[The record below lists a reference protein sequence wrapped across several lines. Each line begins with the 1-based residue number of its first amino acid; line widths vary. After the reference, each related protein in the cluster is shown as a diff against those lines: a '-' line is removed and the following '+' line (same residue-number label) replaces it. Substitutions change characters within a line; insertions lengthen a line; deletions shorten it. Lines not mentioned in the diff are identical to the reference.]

1 MPISAQLRSI
11 CPRAPNTWR
20 ASQLVVE
27 PHSASSAASG
37 PKLPPESAPCS
48 DLATNHSVWMD
59 SDRRLEV
66 ARPAWG

>member
-1 MPISAQLRSI
+1 MPISAQLRNI

-37 PKLPPESAPCS
+37 PRLPPEIAPCS
-48 DLATNHSVWMD
+48 ELAASHRV
-59 SDRRLEV
+59 L
-66 ARPAWG
+66 G